1 MTEAGKEGRED
12 HTVSVI
18 SSNIINIP
26 LPTKNKQ
33 TKKTTRKLPAV
44 ITCYPKTLLKLNC
57 E

>member
-33 TKKTTRKLPAV
+33 TKKTTRKLPAM